1 MKTAVIVIDMIND
14 FVTGVLKTERAQ
26 RIIPNIQRLLEF
38 ARKKKI
44 PIVYTND
51 AHLSGVDKELEV
63 WPAHALAGTRGAQVI
78 DELKPLEG
86 DYVIQKRRY
95 SAFHGTSLDQLLRDL
110 KVDTLV
116 LVGLVTNICIQ
127 HTAADAFFRGYQIF
141 VPEDGV
147 EAPTEKDQKTSLE
160 YMRKMYGCEITTVKE
175 LIEKKLN

>member
-1 MKTAVIVIDMIND
+1 MKTAIIVIDMIND

-26 RIIPNIQRLLEF
+26 RIIPNIQHLLAF
-38 ARKKKI
+38 VRKKKI

-51 AHLSGVDKELEV
+51 AHLPDVDKELEV

-95 SAFHGTSLDQLLRDL
+95 SSFHGTGLDQLLRDL
-110 KVDTLV
+110 KADTLV

-127 HTAADAFFRGYQIF
+127 HTAADAFFRGYRIF
-141 VPEDGV
+141 VPEDSV

-160 YMRKMYGCEITTVKE
+160 YMRKMYGCKITTVKE
-175 LIEKKLN
+175 LIEKKLS